1 MKNNIFDNYKNN
13 TLTPITCDYTTELQF
28 KAACKTAGAYELHRF
43 FQLSPYRTLRDNL
56 ESNCL
61 KPQLFLQISQEL
73 QLEEKL
79 DKYPC
84 ELNSLDME
92 RAALA
97 KAVLSGA
104 ELLVCF
110 NTTEG
115 LTPGETLSYYG
126 DLHAISTKYS
136 IKSVLLRTKIFPLAR
151 PVSTLRTPSAAAVDI
166 ATCPPDAAKPSL
178 AC

>member
-115 LTPGETLSYYG
+115 LTPTGIVWEQYLTEPTPDGDPDANETLLG
-126 DLHAISTKYS
+126 AH
-136 IKSVLLRTKIFPLAR
+136 VE
-151 PVSTLRTPSAAAVDI
+151 
-166 ATCPPDAAKPSL
+166 
-178 AC
+178 